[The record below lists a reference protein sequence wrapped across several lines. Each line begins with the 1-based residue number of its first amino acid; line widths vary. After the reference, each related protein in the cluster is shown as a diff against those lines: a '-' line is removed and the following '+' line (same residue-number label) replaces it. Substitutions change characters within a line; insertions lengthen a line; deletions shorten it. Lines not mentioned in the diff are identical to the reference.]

1 MFVSFIKTI
10 WQKNIVLLNAVLL
23 LHHINVYDMLALNV
37 VAIKKNK
44 HELMFSKIIVYSSVT
59 AP

>member
-1 MFVSFIKTI
+1 MFVSFIKII

-37 VAIKKNK
+37 VAIKK
-44 HELMFSKIIVYSSVT
+44 
-59 AP
+59 